1 MSERRPP
8 APSLARNPD
17 LDTWI
22 RIERD
27 GSVTVFTGKVEI
39 GQGLRS
45 AIARIAAEELDV
57 ELSQVRVHTADTAE
71 GPDEFLTAGSMSVE
85 HSGSAVRLA
94 AAEARQ
100 VLLEAAAERLS
111 ASLAQLVVEAGV
123 VRVRGAATGVS
134 YGELFGD
141 RRFER
146 KITGEGSAKPPG
158 SYRIVGKPGPRIDLE
173 AKLTGG
179 AFLHDLHPPGMLFG
193 RVVRPPGPAARLASV
208 DLESVRS
215 LRGVVAVVRD
225 GSFLGLVAEREEQ
238 AVWARERLRDA
249 ATWSETPSL
258 PAGRDL
264 VDWMLEQPRE
274 SYAVVAGT
282 AEDRAPEPH
291 APPANAAVSLG
302 ARYARPYLMHAS
314 IGPSAALA
322 ELRDGRLTVWTH
334 SQGIGF
340 ARDAIAQVLEM
351 PRDAVR
357 LVHADGAGCYGHNG
371 ADDAALDAALLARAV
386 PGRPVMLQWMR
397 DDEHCFEPYGPA
409 MVVDLHGSL
418 DASGNVI
425 DWSHEVL
432 SQTHVGRPIPG
443 QAGSRLLA
451 AWHLDPPHERPAP
464 KPRFGPE
471 VGIHRNAW
479 PGYAFA
485 RTRVVKH
492 LIRSEP
498 LRTSSLRGL
507 GAFANVFAIE
517 SFMDELAHA
526 ARVDPL
532 DFRLRHLEDER
543 ARAVLQAAAEA
554 AGWPGVKAGGRALGL
569 AYGRYTNSKAY
580 AAVVV
585 DLEVEDSGAIR
596 LHRAVL
602 AADAGQVIDPQG
614 LANQLEGGFVQAA
627 SWTLFEE
634 VRFDSTRVTSRDW
647 DGYPI
652 LGFADVPDVET
663 VLLDRPEDRP
673 LGAGEATQGPTPAAI
688 ANAVFRATGRRLR
701 RTPFGPERVRAS
713 AGGAASG

>member
-1 MSERRPP
+1 
-8 APSLARNPD
+8 
-17 LDTWI
+17 
-22 RIERD
+22 
-27 GSVTVFTGKVEI
+27 
-39 GQGLRS
+39 
-45 AIARIAAEELDV
+45 
-57 ELSQVRVHTADTAE
+57 
-71 GPDEFLTAGSMSVE
+71 
-85 HSGSAVRLA
+85 
-94 AAEARQ
+94 
-100 VLLEAAAERLS
+100 
-111 ASLAQLVVEAGV
+111 
-123 VRVRGAATGVS
+123 
-134 YGELFGD
+134 
-141 RRFER
+141 
-146 KITGEGSAKPPG
+146 
-158 SYRIVGKPGPRIDLE
+158 
-173 AKLTGG
+173 
-179 AFLHDLHPPGMLFG
+179 
-193 RVVRPPGPAARLASV
+193 
-208 DLESVRS
+208 
-215 LRGVVAVVRD
+215 VVAVVRN

-249 ATWSETPSL
+249 ATWAETPSL
-258 PAGRDL
+258 PADRDL

-274 SYAVVAGT
+274 SYAVVGGT

-291 APPANAAVSLG
+291 VPPANAAVSLQ

-334 SQGIGF
+334 SQGIGL

-397 DDEHCFEPYGPA
+397 DDEHCWEPYGPA
-409 MVVDLHGSL
+409 MVVDLRGSL

-425 DWSHEVL
+425 DWSHEVT

-443 QAGSRLLA
+443 QTGSRLLA

-464 KPRFGPE
+464 KPRFGLE
-471 VGIHRNAW
+471 IGIHRNAH

-492 LIRSEP
+492 LVRSEP

-526 ARVDPL
+526 ARIDPV

-543 ARAVLQAAAEA
+543 ARAVVRAAAET
-554 AGWPGVKAGGRALGL
+554 AGWPGETGSGRALGL
-569 AYGRYTNSKAY
+569 AYGRYTNSKTY
-580 AAVVV
+580 AAVAV
-585 DLEVEDSGAIR
+585 DLAVDDAGAIR
-596 LHRAVL
+596 LKRAVI

-634 VRFDSTRVTSRDW
+634 VRFDSTRVRSRDW

-652 LGFADVPDVET
+652 LGFADVPEVET
-663 VLLDRPEDRP
+663 VLLDRPEHRP

-688 ANAVFRATGRRLR
+688 ANAVFRATGRRPR
-701 RTPFGPERVRAS
+701 RTPFTPARVRA
-713 AGGAASG
+713 ALG